1 MFLWS
6 IFSKAKQT
14 FLYKLYKTFVAGE
27 LNWKLLAN
35 KTNLRL
41 TVHSSYG
48 WAEWRSRRQRTDE
61 VKNRHKISPQITVP
75 LTTKH
80 SCLTSPRLLTAQPY
94 ITSTCS
100 FPLMA
105 KFFLERILYRG
116 FVYPQKNEEG
126 EEQQQQQQQEGWASK
141 TLSSVL
147 KRASLPSPSRDMY
160 DLRAKNHWTGTR
172 KGTRTITAAVNRTSI
187 ITFRLSECKSQASLT
202 IFIRHHELTN
212 ENVSYFLIN
221 QSKTKTFYFS
231 TLKQLENLTN

>member
-1 MFLWS
+1 M
-6 IFSKAKQT
+6 
-14 FLYKLYKTFVAGE
+14 AGE

-41 TVHSSYG
+41 TAHSSYG

-61 VKNRHKISPQITVP
+61 GKNRHKISPQITVP

-126 EEQQQQQQQEGWASK
+126 EEQQQQQQQERWASK
-141 TLSSVL
+141 ALSFVL
-147 KRASLPSPSRDMY
+147 KRASLPSPSRHMY

-172 KGTRTITAAVNRTSI
+172 KGTRTITAAVTSI
-187 ITFRLSECKSQASLT
+187 ITLRLSDCKSHASLT
-202 IFIRHHELTN
+202 LFIRHHELTN

-221 QSKTKTFYFS
+221 QSRTNTAYLS
-231 TLKQLENLTN
+231 TLK